1 MQTVSFRG
9 LRPTVLGFGCGA
21 VLGRVGKA
29 DSLRAMGEAWE
40 QGITLFDT
48 ARSYGYGEAEGL
60 LGEFLRSGGR
70 RDHATIFTK
79 FGILPPQKS
88 LLKSVAKPLVRGLL
102 QVLPGARGAVRKVAG
117 SEVAPNQF
125 TVDVLRTSLE
135 ESLRQLKTD
144 HVDVLFLHSAPASA
158 LQQDDMLAALQSF
171 VDSGKVRVAGIS
183 AEVSVLQQAIDLPVF
198 GSMQAAANVFDLGV
212 TELTRAHAGDHL
224 FVANHPFGGVTRVAE
239 SKARLLSLANDASLD
254 AALREKLRDSDT
266 NRLLAEVVFAVVLR
280 GTGIHTVVPAMMRPE
295 NIRTNAAAV
304 SASRFSDDEVALLRQ
319 RLLTRT

>member
-9 LRPTVLGFGCGA
+9 LQPTVLGFGCGA

-60 LGEFLRSGGR
+60 LGEFLQGR
-70 RDHATIFTK
+70 REQATIFTK

-88 LLKSVAKPLVRGLL
+88 LLKSIAKPLVRGLL

-117 SEVAPNQF
+117 GEVAPNQF
-125 TVDVLRTSLE
+125 TEDVLRASLE
-135 ESLRQLKTD
+135 ESLRQLRTD
-144 HVDVLFLHSAPASA
+144 HVDVLFLHSAPTSA
-158 LQQDDMLAALQSF
+158 LQQDDMLAALQGF
-171 VDSGKVRVAGIS
+171 VDAGKVRVAGIS
-183 AEVSVLQQAIDLPVF
+183 AEVSVLRQAIDLPVF
-198 GSMQAAANVFDLGV
+198 GSMQTAANVFDLGV

-239 SKARLLSLANDASLD
+239 SKGRLAALAADPLLD
-254 AALREKLRDSDT
+254 AGLRDKLSDGNT

-319 RLLTRT
+319 RLLAGV

>member
-9 LRPTVLGFGCGA
+9 LQPTVLGFGCGA

-29 DSLRAMGEAWE
+29 DSLRAMGEAWD

-60 LGEFLRSGGR
+60 LGEFLRGR
-70 RDHATIFTK
+70 RDRATIFTK

-88 LLKSVAKPLVRGLL
+88 LLKTVAKPIVRGLL
-102 QVLPGARGAVRKVAG
+102 QVLPGVRGAVRKVAG
-117 SEVAPNQF
+117 SEVAPDQF
-125 TVDVLRTSLE
+125 TVAVLRASLE

-158 LQQDDMLAALQSF
+158 LQQDDVLAELQLF
-171 VDSGKVRVAGIS
+171 VDAGKVRVAGIS
-183 AEVSVLQQAIDLPVF
+183 AEVDVLRQALPMPVF
-198 GSMQAAANVFDLGV
+198 GSMQTAANVFDLGV
-212 TELTRAHAGDHL
+212 TELTRAHAGEHL
-224 FVANHPFGGVTRVAE
+224 FVANHPFGGVTRVEE
-239 SKARLLSLANDASLD
+239 SKARLAALATDTTLD
-254 AALREKLRDSDT
+254 ATLREKLRSGDI
-266 NRLLAEVVFAVVLR
+266 NRLLAEVVFGLVLR

-304 SASRFSDDEVALLRQ
+304 TASRFSNDEVTLLRERMQ
-319 RLLTRT
+319 AGV